1 MMIKY
6 TFYSHSKAEAIIPN
20 IQKFL
25 GKGSGW
31 IIDSVLDHNINTSK
45 CNPLAG
51 SSFKKLPKE
60 LYHPRNGVTNI
71 RNLDDN
77 QCFK

>member
-6 TFYSHSKAEAIIPN
+6 TFYSHSKAEAIISN

-31 IIDSVLDHNINTSK
+31 IIDSVLDHN
-45 CNPLAG
+45 
-51 SSFKKLPKE
+51 KE
-60 LYHPRNGVTNI
+60 LYHPRNGVINI